1 MLFACVC
8 VLSFVQLFAAS
19 WTVAHQAVHGIFQ
32 ARIWEWNAISSSSE
46 SSRPRDQT
54 HISCVSC
61 IGRQIHYHCDNWGAL
76 NTFSSSLYIDL
87 RFGVHIDFFLI
98 NKILLNKWKVT
109 HLKTKITKFWN

>member
-1 MLFACVC
+1 MLFACAC
-8 VLSFVQLFAAS
+8 TLRFVQLCATS
-19 WTVAHQAVHGIFQ
+19 WTGARQPVRGIFQ
-32 ARIWEWNAISSSSE
+32 ARIRERDAISSPSGSY
-46 SSRPRDQT
+46 RPRDRT

-61 IGRQIHYHCDNWGAL
+61 TGRHIHYLCDNWEAL